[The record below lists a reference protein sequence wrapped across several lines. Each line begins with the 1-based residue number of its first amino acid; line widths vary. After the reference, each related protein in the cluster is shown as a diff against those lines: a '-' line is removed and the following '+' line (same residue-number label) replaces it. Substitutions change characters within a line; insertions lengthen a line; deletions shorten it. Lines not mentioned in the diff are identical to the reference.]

1 MQNNIAVIIINLNSI
16 IRRIENLFYL
26 KMNYEVE
33 LKLKVMEEKIYE
45 LSDVLET
52 IEVLLE

>member
-26 KMNYEVE
+26 KMTYEVE
-33 LKLKVMEEKIYE
+33 LKLKVMEEKVYE